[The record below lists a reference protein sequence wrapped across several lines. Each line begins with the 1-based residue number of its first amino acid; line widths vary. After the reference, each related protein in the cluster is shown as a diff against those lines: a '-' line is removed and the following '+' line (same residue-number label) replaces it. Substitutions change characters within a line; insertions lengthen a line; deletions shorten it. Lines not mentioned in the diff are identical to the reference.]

1 MTGKP
6 LTARLNFAP
15 GGLPEGVVA
24 HSLSNC
30 HVTGNFSGGNARFAR
45 NVTGPKSNG

>member
-6 LTARLNFAP
+6 LTGRLNFAP
-15 GGLPEGVVA
+15 EASQKGLA
-24 HSLSNC
+24 HGLSNC

-45 NVTGPKSNG
+45 NVTGSKSNG